1 MRAAFDIG
9 DEVSAVKALRN
20 DGTYPEPGVAVGDVL
35 VDAGSVGHVR
45 GVGLYLQEHIVY
57 AVAFTNGRVV
67 GCLEKE
73 LSPATVAA
81 GHETRHETRH
91 EACHEGGEPA

>member
-1 MRAAFDIG
+1 MRAAFDVG
-9 DEVSAVKALRN
+9 DEVVTVKVLRN
-20 DGTYPEPGVAVGDVL
+20 DGTYPEPGIAVGDVL

-73 LSPATVAA
+73 LEPAVVVA
-81 GHETRHETRH
+81 TH
-91 EACHEGGEPA
+91 EARHEGGEPA